1 MSSLRRLRTLAAA
14 VLVSAGLGVVT
25 APPASAAPC
34 EYFADLP
41 ARVSIDRPSV
51 QVPVVLRG
59 CDGIADYAS
68 ASVFGPRGSVEFLI
82 WDAGRTDYWTLYDWY
97 ETPGTYNTNDG
108 DGYVTGYVPAAWRG
122 DTTVVKYGS
131 WAGISASRVG
141 TRVTLSAYV
150 TRYNPAGNNFVPY
163 GNRVIAFQHCLTD
176 VSGCSTLA
184 YAVTNSAGRA
194 TITVNAP
201 ALRSYRVT
209 YGDSTQFWGATS
221 ARARR

>member
-1 MSSLRRLRTLAAA
+1 MTRLRRFRALAATLF
-14 VLVSAGLGVVT
+14 VTAGLGVAI
-25 APPASAAPC
+25 APAASAAPC
-34 EYFADLP
+34 ELFGDLP

-59 CDGIADYAS
+59 CDGALDYA
-68 ASVFGPRGSVEFLI
+68 AANVYGPPGNAGFLL
-82 WDAGRTDYWTLYDWY
+82 WDANRTDYWNAYDFTV
-97 ETPGTYNTNDG
+97 TPGTYNTNDG
-108 DGYVTGYVPAAWRG
+108 HGYTTVFEAASWRG
-122 DTTVVKYGS
+122 DTTVVKYGT
-131 WAGISASRVG
+131 WAGVSAARAG
-141 TRVTLSAYV
+141 TRVTLSALA

-194 TITVNAP
+194 TITVTAP

-209 YGDSTQFWGATS
+209 YGEGTSFWGSTS
-221 ARARR
+221 ARVRR